1 MQPNLYRIALIG
13 PESTGKTTLCIQLSE
28 YFKTIWV
35 PEFAREYFPTLKHP
49 YSKKDVLFCAE
60 MQIEKE
66 DALAAQANKLLF
78 ADTELINIKIW
89 LLDKYGECPSW
100 IEEKIMERKYN
111 LYLLTAPDIAFEN
124 DPLRENP
131 ERREY
136 FFNVYKAE
144 LESRNFPFAI
154 ISGTE
159 KIRFEMS
166 RGAVR
171 FRS

>member
-28 YFKTIWV
+28 YFKTVWV
-35 PEFAREYFPTLKHP
+35 PEFAREYFPTLKQP
-49 YSKKDVLFCAE
+49 YTKNDVLYCAK
-60 MQIEKE
+60 MQIIKE
-66 DALAAQANKLLF
+66 DALATQANKLLF

-89 LLDKYGECPSW
+89 MLDKYGECPSW
-100 IEEKIMERKYN
+100 VEEKIMERKYN
-111 LYLLTAPDIAFEN
+111 LYLLTTPDIPFEE

-144 LESRNFPFAI
+144 LESRNFPYAI
-154 ISGTE
+154 ISGAE
-159 KIRFEMS
+159 KARFEKA

-171 FRS
+171 FRL